1 MVADRRSRIHDHDW
15 EPFPSLLQR
24 NLFGEPLGTFVMAH
38 HVLQSNGRVLISIPI
53 LRHTDAPH
61 GAGIDNA
68 FDPGALRSFQQI
80 ARAVHIRAIQ
90 ILRMFRPEAIIRGY
104 MKNELAALDSARKRL
119 RIAKIAR
126 DALDLKFAY
135 LAPRT
140 AKSADVMT
148 ALQ

>member
-1 MVADRRSRIHDHDW
+1 
-15 EPFPSLLQR
+15 
-24 NLFGEPLGTFVMAH
+24 
-38 HVLQSNGRVLISIPI
+38 
-53 LRHTDAPH
+53 
-61 GAGIDNA
+61 
-68 FDPGALRSFQQI
+68 
-80 ARAVHIRAIQ
+80 
-90 ILRMFRPEAIIRGY
+90 MFRPEAIIRGY